1 MWILIVWLAQ
11 QIFVSTSKFSA
22 PVMDF
27 GQQRESS
34 RPENLDAYEHIRVFH
49 TTGGPGQALKH
60 TFTDS
65 IRVVQ
70 QSKYKDL

>member
-1 MWILIVWLAQ
+1 
-11 QIFVSTSKFSA
+11 
-22 PVMDF
+22 MDF

-65 IRVVQ
+65 TRVVQ